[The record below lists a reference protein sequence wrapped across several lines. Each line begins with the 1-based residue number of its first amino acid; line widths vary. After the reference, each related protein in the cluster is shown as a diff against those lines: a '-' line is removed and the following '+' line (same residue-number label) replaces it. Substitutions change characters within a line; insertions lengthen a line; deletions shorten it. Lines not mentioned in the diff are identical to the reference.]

1 MKDIMVVET
10 RDLIEIRDV
19 EWGAGLLAD
28 LQASGSAT
36 CMMLAENGV
45 FAARKMALAAC
56 LIPLIGGGV
65 TVLADRFALR
75 ERGIAE
81 TDLVPGV
88 APADLGVVIDWLEA
102 GASVL
107 WR

>member
-10 RDLIEIRDV
+10 RDLIEVRDV
-19 EWGAGLLAD
+19 EWGAGLLANA
-28 LQASGSAT
+28 QSSGSTT

-45 FAARKMALAAC
+45 FAARKEALASC
-56 LIPLIGGGV
+56 LRPLIDDGV

-75 ERGIAE
+75 ERGIPE
-81 TDLVPGV
+81 TDLARGV
-88 APADLGVVIDWLEA
+88 APADLSVVVDWLEA

>member
-1 MKDIMVVET
+1 MRDLLIVET
-10 RDLIEIRDV
+10 RDPVEVRDV

-28 LQASGSAT
+28 AQGSGSTT

-45 FAARKMALAAC
+45 FAVRKEALAPC
-56 LIPLIGGGV
+56 LVPLIDEGV
-65 TVLADRFALR
+65 MVLADRFALR
-75 ERGIAE
+75 ERGISE
-81 TDLVPGV
+81 TDLAPGV
-88 APADLGVVIDWLEA
+88 APADLSVVVDWLEA